1 MLPGTCFFFVITEK
15 FLDKMYNLCIII
27 LKVCTVIVQVKH
39 KRRTA
44 MSNYE
49 LQIRAT
55 EQYYDEA
62 IRAAEQENIEILS
75 SVVPGSRLHQVIH
88 NPVDSGIDEG

>member
-1 MLPGTCFFFVITEK
+1 MHNRNHDL
-15 FLDKMYNLCIII
+15 
-27 LKVCTVIVQVKH
+27 VQRSYKSKH
-39 KRRTA
+39 NQEND

-62 IRAAEQENIEILS
+62 IRAAEQENIEVLS
-75 SVVPGSRLHQVIH
+75 SVMPGSRLHQIIH
-88 NPVDSGIDEG
+88 NPIDSGIDEG